1 MLQYSPGVS
10 VYPMRKLIEKLPDV
24 AEVVLD
30 KCITYSPLPP
40 SHEDFSVTFNFVHLD
55 PEANTQFH
63 NCFGPACMAKHRR
76 EKLLNHNVTQAL
88 LRWKWLIL
96 GKFETFFNGV
106 VMAAFVIL
114 LSCLF
119 VIERNKINFSFAS
132 SEKTSSGGVESKS
145 AFEKAAPS
153 VILAFLVIQLIKEV
167 IQMVWQRLSY
177 FKDYTNLL
185 DLVMYVLVWI
195 FIFPYITETKI
206 YSMETQWI
214 AGVLGLLLSYINFT
228 LSLRRFGGLGVYVS
242 MYVEVL
248 YTFLKVISTF
258 MIALIGYSLVFFALL
273 KEQVRMPGLGFK
285 MSSHR

>member
-1 MLQYSPGVS
+1 MLQYSPGVG

-40 SHEDFSVTFNFVHLD
+40 SHENFSVTFNFVHLD
-55 PEANTQFH
+55 PETNAEFH
-63 NCFGPACMAKHRR
+63 NFFAPACMAKHRR

-96 GKFETFFNGV
+96 GKFATFINGV

-114 LSCLF
+114 LSCLV
-119 VIERNKINFSFAS
+119 VIERNKINFSFTS
-132 SEKTSSGGVESKS
+132 SEKASSGDVESKS

-177 FKDYTNLL
+177 FKDYTNMLEL
-185 DLVMYVLVWI
+185 AMYGLVCT
-195 FIFPYITETKI
+195 FILPHIIGTTI

-214 AGVLGLLLSYINFT
+214 AGILGLLLSYINLT
-228 LSLRRFGGLGVYVS
+228 LSLRRFGGLGLYIT

-248 YTFLKVISTF
+248 YTFLKVMSTF
-258 MIALIGYSLVFFALL
+258 MIALTGYTVVFFALL
-273 KEQVRMPGLGFK
+273 KEQVRMV
-285 MSSHR
+285 

>member
-1 MLQYSPGVS
+1 MLQYSPGVGVS
-10 VYPMRKLIEKLPDV
+10 PMRKLIEKLPDV

-55 PEANTQFH
+55 PDANAEFH
-63 NCFGPACMAKHRR
+63 NFFAPACMAKHRR

-96 GKFETFFNGV
+96 GKFATFINGV

-114 LSCLF
+114 LSCLV
-119 VIERNKINFSFAS
+119 VIERNKINFSFTS
-132 SEKTSSGGVESKS
+132 SEKANSGDVESKS

-185 DLVMYVLVWI
+185 ELTMYALVCT
-195 FIFPYITETKI
+195 FILPHIIGTTI

-214 AGVLGLLLSYINFT
+214 AGVLGLLLSYINLT
-228 LSLRRFGGLGVYVS
+228 LSLRRFGGLGLFIT

-248 YTFLKVISTF
+248 YTFLKVMSTF
-258 MIALIGYSLVFFALL
+258 MIALTGYTLVFFALL
-273 KEQVRMPGLGFK
+273 KEQVRMI
-285 MSSHR
+285 